1 MKIEEVS
8 SILPEDG
15 ETLLKI
21 AREAVEETVKRV
33 KVPEVRRIDPS
44 LRQHAGVF
52 VTIKTNGELRGC
64 IGFVQPIYPLYIG
77 TQKAAVYAA
86 TEDPRFPPVTEP
98 ELAGL
103 EYEVSV
109 LSDTEEIRINEKT
122 NLADLIK
129 RGKHGLEVTNGLNSG
144 LLLPQVMEEFH
155 FTPKEF
161 LEQTCIKAGMGKNCW
176 KDPNTRVYR
185 FLGRV
190 FPEPS

>member
-1 MKIEEVS
+1 MKIEEVY

-44 LRQHAGVF
+44 LRRHAGVF
-52 VTIKTNGELRGC
+52 VTINANGELRGC
-64 IGFVQPIYPLYIG
+64 IGFVQAIYPLYVG

-103 EYEVSV
+103 EYEVTV

-122 NLADLIK
+122 NLDVLIT
-129 RGKHGLEVTNGLNSG
+129 RGSHGLEVTNGLYSG

-155 FTPKEF
+155 LSPKEF
-161 LEQTCIKAGMGKNCW
+161 LEQTCIKAGLGKNCW